1 MKIYTSNNNTMET
14 ETIIFS
20 NHNLD
25 TSDIQKLAE
34 KLATSLK
41 LNIEICEYENG
52 ETLQN
57 TIGGNLESEEMYYL
71 NTNDLGASKYVLEM
85 GEAALL
91 ISDEIITYDLPIYTP
106 LDTFN
111 PTQLDNTH
119 TVVIKELKALGATE
133 IVYAED
139 SETARS
145 LNQSNITFDE
155 FKAAVTKNSNYK
167 IIH

>member
-1 MKIYTSNNNTMET
+1 MET

-52 ETLQN
+52 ETVQN
-57 TIGGNLESEEMYYL
+57 TIGGNLESEELYYL
-71 NTNDLGASKYVLEM
+71 NANDLGASKYVLEM
-85 GEAALL
+85 GETALL

-111 PTQLDNTH
+111 PAQLDKTH
-119 TVVIKELKALGATE
+119 TVVIKELKALVATE

-139 SETARS
+139 SETTKS
-145 LNQSNITFDE
+145 LNQSNISFEE